1 MTAVGNNE
9 AGELLDPQED
19 PALTAI
25 QNFKGQYP
33 KQLWYLF
40 LVEMWER
47 FCFYGMRGVLTIFMA
62 DQILGLALSDKEAN
76 LKYGAIQAF
85 VYAFTFIGGIFADK
99 ILGFRKSLLF
109 GALVMIAGNLIIAF
123 SPKEMFYLGIT
134 LSIIGTGFFKPN
146 ISSMVGQLYKEGDP
160 RRDAGF
166 GLFYSGINIGAL
178 LGGAVCV
185 YLGTS
190 KDYGWSYAFLSAGI
204 VMVIGLIT
212 FLVTK
217 KSLGPIGDSPL
228 KAMEAPKRT
237 MREIAVYAGSLIS
250 IPLIFIMIRNTDYTD
265 YFMYAIGPLAVLYF
279 LYETMKTQDPGA
291 RKKLI
296 AAFIFIIFSIVFW
309 AFFEQS
315 GGSLALFAK
324 DSLDHR
330 LLFFDI
336 NPNIVNNT
344 SNSLFVIIFSPILGL
359 LWLGLA
365 KRKIEPNTVIKFGL
379 GFLFLAAAFF
389 VFYYTRFFAD
399 AQGITSLNIF
409 TLAYLVITFGEL
421 CLSPIG
427 LSIITKLSPKRL
439 SGMMMGLW
447 FLASAYGQ
455 YAAGLLGAG
464 MSSPDANASLI
475 TKLQSYTDGYKQ
487 LAIYA
492 LIAGILLI
500 IISPIVKKLMQEVK

>member
-1 MTAVGNNE
+1 MI
-9 AGELLDPQED
+9 DPTTPSEV
-19 PALTAI
+19 PALTLKEI
-25 QNFKGQYP
+25 QNFEGKYP

-62 DQILGLALSDKEAN
+62 DQVLGLALSDKESN

-99 ILGFRKSLLF
+99 ILGFKKSLVF
-109 GALVMIAGNLIIAF
+109 GGIVMILGNLLIAF
-123 SPKEMFYLGIT
+123 DPHTYFYAGIT

-146 ISSMVGQLYKEGDP
+146 ISSMVGDLYAEDDP

-190 KDYGWSYAFLSAGI
+190 EDWGWNYAFLSAAV
-204 VMVIGLIT
+204 VMIIGLIT
-212 FLVTK
+212 FAFIR
-217 KSLGPIGDSPL
+217 KSLGPIGNSPL
-228 KAMEAPKRT
+228 LEVPKATRT
-237 MREIAVYAGSLIS
+237 TKEIAVYVGSLLS
-250 IPLIFIMIRNTDYTD
+250 LPLIYIMIRNTDYTD
-265 YFMYAIGPLAVLYF
+265 YFMYTIGPIAVLYF
-279 LYETMKTQDPGA
+279 LYEMFKEKEIKSQ
-291 RKKLI
+291 KKLL
-296 AAFIFIIFSIVFW
+296 AAFVFIIFSIIFW

-324 DSLDHR
+324 DNLHHSL
-330 LLFFDI
+330 LGI
-336 NPNIVNNT
+336 EMNPNIINNT

-359 LWLGLA
+359 IWLAMA
-365 KRKIEPNTVIKFGL
+365 KKKIEPNTVMKFGI
-379 GFLFLAAAFF
+379 GFLFLAAAFYT
-389 VFYYTRFFAD
+389 FYYTRFFAD
-399 AQGITSLNIF
+399 VEGLTSLNLF
-409 TLAYLVITFGEL
+409 TFAYLIITFGEL

-427 LSIITKLSPKRL
+427 LSIMTKLSPKRL
-439 SGMMMGLW
+439 SGMMMGMW

-464 MSSPDANASLI
+464 MSSPDENASLV
-475 TKLQSYTDGYKQ
+475 TKLQGYTEGYYQ
-487 LAIYA
+487 LSIYA
-492 LIAGILLI
+492 LIAGALLI
-500 IISPIVKKLMQEVK
+500 IVSPLIRKLMQEVK

>member
-1 MTAVGNNE
+1 MEKAET
-9 AGELLDPQED
+9 LED
-19 PALTAI
+19 I
-25 QNFKGQYP
+25 QNFKGKYP

-62 DQILGLALSDKEAN
+62 DQVLGLSLSDKEAN

-99 ILGFRKSLLF
+99 ILGFKKSLLF
-109 GALVMIAGNLIIAF
+109 GGLVMICGNIIIAV
-123 SPKEMFYLGIT
+123 SPQEFFYLGIT

-146 ISSMVGQLYKEGDP
+146 ISSMVGELYKEGDP

-190 KDYGWSYAFLSAGI
+190 PDFGWSYAFLSAAI

-212 FLVTK
+212 FMITK
-217 KSLGPIGDSPL
+217 KSLGPIGNSPL
-228 KAMEAPKRT
+228 LDLPKSTRSK
-237 MREIAVYAGSLIS
+237 REIMVYIGSLIS
-250 IPLIFIMIRNTDYTD
+250 IPLIFIMIKNTDYTD
-265 YFMYAIGPLAVLYF
+265 YFMYTIGPLAIIYF
-279 LYETMKTQDPGA
+279 IYETLKEKDEAA
-291 RKKLI
+291 RKKLL
-296 AAFIFIIFSIVFW
+296 AAFVFILFSIIFW

-315 GGSLALFAK
+315 GGSLALFAQ
-324 DSLDHR
+324 DNLHNN
-330 LLFFDI
+330 LLFFEI

-344 SNSLFVIIFSPILGL
+344 SNSLFVIIFSPIVGL
-359 LWLGLA
+359 LWLALA
-365 KRKIEPNTVIKFGL
+365 KKKIEPNTVVKFGI
-379 GFLFLAAAFF
+379 GFLFLAAAFYA
-389 VFYYTRFFAD
+389 FYYTRFFAD
-399 AQGITSLNIF
+399 ESGKTSLNMFTFAYLII
-409 TLAYLVITFGEL
+409 TLAEL

-427 LSIITKLSPKRL
+427 LSIMTKLSPKRL
-439 SGMMMGLW
+439 SGMMMGFW

-464 MSSPDANASLI
+464 MSSPDENASLA
-475 TKLQSYTDGYKQ
+475 TKLQLYTEGYKQ
-487 LAIYA
+487 LGIYA
-492 LIAGILLI
+492 LIAGVVLI
-500 IISPIVKKLMQEVK
+500 GLSPLVKKLMQGVK